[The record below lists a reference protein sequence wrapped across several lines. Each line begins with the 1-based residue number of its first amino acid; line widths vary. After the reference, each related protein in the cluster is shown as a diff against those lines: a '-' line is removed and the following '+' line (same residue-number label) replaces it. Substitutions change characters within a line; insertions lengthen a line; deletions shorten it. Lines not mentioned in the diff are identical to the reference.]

1 MGQNLR
7 YFGTNTTRR
16 KQITTGLRSALTA
29 AAARRNGTVCTRADK
44 KKGARTM
51 EGSYTIKQV
60 IEITTDILKGIRL
73 TVEQMDEIGKPIYD
87 AVSNLKAVINAI
99 NANEQ
104 QQAAAEEQP
113 EEAAEENED
122 V

>member
-1 MGQNLR
+1 
-7 YFGTNTTRR
+7 
-16 KQITTGLRSALTA
+16 
-29 AAARRNGTVCTRADK
+29 
-44 KKGARTM
+44 M
-51 EGSYTIKQV
+51 ERSYTIKQV

-104 QQAAAEEQP
+104 QQAAAEEQ
-113 EEAAEENED
+113 EDAEEPAEEEEN